1 VQDAVT
7 QFGGVAARADDRDAA
22 WVEKGVQW
30 VCQSLPPGI
39 CGILCVADMIPRR
52 PVLSNWVLLRLVDL
66 DPSSIIPAR
75 SREVGAGFLR
85 SRRPLDCTLNCSR
98 AQALLRT
105 PLPGVDEVLASL
117 TPRQD
122 ALQ

>member
-1 VQDAVT
+1 
-7 QFGGVAARADDRDAA
+7 
-22 WVEKGVQW
+22 
-30 VCQSLPPGI
+30 
-39 CGILCVADMIPRR
+39 MIPRR

-66 DPSSIIPAR
+66 DPGSIIPAR
-75 SREVGAGFLR
+75 SREVGAGFPR
-85 SRRPLDCTLNCSR
+85 PCRPLNGTLDCSR
-98 AQALLRT
+98 ARALLRT